1 MRYGLV
7 ISPFLFPIF
16 QESEQRL
23 RSYILHEII
32 VDAENAEEAA
42 KWAACTDGME
52 NALFRVYELS
62 PDGFG
67 GMEKAGDPEY
77 FNF

>member
-1 MRYGLV
+1 MKVMKKYLV
-7 ISPFLFPIF
+7 EFAF
-16 QESEQRL
+16 
-23 RSYILHEII
+23 
-32 VDAENAEEAA
+32 AENFQSVDEWQAMDGMDTVEAESAEEAA
-42 KWAACTDGME
+42 KWASYTDGME

-67 GMEKAGDPEY
+67 RMEKAGDPEY